1 MNADLHS
8 CRYLGAIA
16 VRRQTVISGIAC
28 FVVLLLWQVPV
39 LAFLDV
45 ISGTVVSVSRSTGQ
59 VVVQLRGK
67 TQRRSFRV
75 TTGTR
80 MTLDGKK
87 VPIAQV
93 EKGQLI
99 NAFVNGTSASRVLLR
114 TDPDKKAESTTPKP
128 SKPANSPVGM
138 PDSKPSTTSKKSP
151 RRRRT
156 GTASAAS
163 GMPTTAGSATSSGE
177 WNQFRGPNR
186 DNVSPETGLLSEW
199 PGSGPELAWT
209 ATGIGEGYSS
219 VAVSNGRLFT
229 MGNRDRA
236 EAVTAI
242 DLATGREIWSVATG
256 REYREGQG
264 NGPRGTPTIVDGRL
278 YALGGNGDLAC
289 LEVESGNIVWKK
301 NILQDFGG
309 SNITWGISE
318 SVLVDG
324 DRLICTPGGSRG
336 TMVALNR
343 NTGSPIWTAQVPGNP
358 RAAYSSAIAVEVGGV
373 RQYVNYTHAGV
384 IGVRA
389 SDGRVMWGREES
401 ANSTA
406 NCSTPVFF
414 QNHVF
419 TASGYNTGGALF
431 QLQSRGGMTGA
442 QPVFQ
447 TREMKNHHGGMVV
460 VDGFLYGCD
469 NSILKCINLRNGQV
483 AWESRS
489 VGKGSVTCADGHLY
503 VRSEDG
509 PVALVEVSSREYI
522 EKGRF
527 DQPRRSGRPAWPH
540 PVVADGKLFLRD
552 MDTLL
557 AYDVKSP

>member
-1 MNADLHS
+1 M
-8 CRYLGAIA
+8 
-16 VRRQTVISGIAC
+16 RRQTVVSGIAC
-28 FVVLLLWQVPV
+28 FVVLLLWQVPA

-75 TTGTR
+75 TSGTR

-93 EKGQLI
+93 QKGQLI

-128 SKPANSPVGM
+128 SKPNNSPAGM

-156 GTASAAS
+156 GTASPTS
-163 GMPTTAGSATSSGE
+163 GMPATAGSATSSGE

-186 DNVSPETGLLSEW
+186 DNVSPETGLLSDW

-256 REYREGQG
+256 REYHEGQG

-289 LEVESGNIVWKK
+289 LEVESGEIVWKK

-318 SVLVDG
+318 SVLIDG

-343 NTGSPIWTAQVPGNP
+343 NTGGPIWTAQVPGNP
-358 RAAYSSAIAVEVGGV
+358 RAAYSSAIAVE
-373 RQYVNYTHAGV
+373 
-384 IGVRA
+384 
-389 SDGRVMWGREES
+389 GREES

-414 QNHVF
+414 QNHIF
-419 TASGYNTGGALF
+419 TASGYGTGGALF
-431 QLQSRGGMTGA
+431 QLQSRSGMTGA

-469 NSILKCINLRNGQV
+469 EQILKCINLRNGQI
-483 AWESRS
+483 AWKSRS

-509 PVALVEVSSREYI
+509 PVALVEVNSREYI

-557 AYDVKSP
+557 AYDVKSR